1 VEKGERQL
9 VRQGKLEF
17 VKMANKQK
25 HYDQTRDPRTGRPPF
40 PIDVERARKPNT
52 SIEGEEDENLEVN
65 ETSKATEG
73 VPEIPENTGGEP
85 KVVRQQVRLNDPV
98 DEDEVEPEAIDEQ
111 MRNQDA

>member
-1 VEKGERQL
+1 
-9 VRQGKLEF
+9 
-17 VKMANKQK
+17 MTNKQK

-52 SIEGEEDENLEVN
+52 SIEREEDEDLEVN

-73 VPEIPENTGGEP
+73 VPEIPENTGGQP
-85 KVVRQQVRLNDPV
+85 KVVHRQARLDDPV
-98 DEDEVEPEAIDEQ
+98 GEDEVEPEAIDEQ